1 MVYFEVS
8 EVRGEAP
15 TGYPAPVAGKAS
27 FARRLPYQERWCYMA
42 KVKIKCASCGKSF
55 KSPDPK
61 KTLCPDCQA
70 ARKAAPSTAK
80 TPVTVAP
87 PAGPAI
93 DLRAA
98 FKAAQEAGGSYA
110 AYRPAPTPPAPPEPL
125 PAAPVAP
132 PAGPLGRPHP
142 QGEPARGGAARPFS
156 PRGVAGGSLRPARPP
171 APPRPPKERKPPTPP
186 FQPSPEQVDA
196 VRTRYL
202 ELAQPEFDGIRHQ
215 IATELAIPIRAVKS
229 VVKELRTEM
238 NMPSWW
244 ELAMATLTDEQRA
257 AVRALYLPLL
267 PLPPIGVHKQLAE
280 TLGLKQLAVYS
291 TIRSLREELSL
302 PRFNDRPDRPASHA
316 GADPAQDEQNGD
328 QPAAAADTA
337 QDREAPLGAVAEAG
351 SDLQRPDLS
360 A

>member
-1 MVYFEVS
+1 
-8 EVRGEAP
+8 
-15 TGYPAPVAGKAS
+15 
-27 FARRLPYQERWCYMA
+27 MA

-70 ARKAAPSTAK
+70 ARKATPSAAK

-93 DLRAA
+93 DIRAA
-98 FKAAQEAGGSYA
+98 FRAAQEAGGSYA
-110 AYRPAPTPPAPPEPL
+110 AYRPAPPAPPEPL
-125 PAAPVAP
+125 PTAAVAR
-132 PAGPLGRPHP
+132 PAGPPVRPHP
-142 QGEPARGGAARPFS
+142 EAEPARGAARPFS
-156 PRGVAGGSLRPARPP
+156 PRGAAGVPPRPARPVRPP

-186 FQPSPEQVDA
+186 FQPTPEQVDA

-215 IATELAIPIRAVKS
+215 IATEFSMPIRAVKS

-302 PRFNDRPDRPASHA
+302 PRFNDRPDRPVRHANAASP
-316 GADPAQDEQNGD
+316 DQDEQDGG
-328 QPAAAADTA
+328 QPAADAASSTTA
-337 QDREAPLGAVAEAG
+337 GEAPLGAVAGANP
-351 SDLQRPDLS
+351 DLQRSDLS

>member
-1 MVYFEVS
+1 M
-8 EVRGEAP
+8 
-15 TGYPAPVAGKAS
+15 
-27 FARRLPYQERWCYMA
+27 
-42 KVKIKCASCGKSF
+42 
-55 KSPDPK
+55 
-61 KTLCPDCQA
+61 
-70 ARKAAPSTAK
+70 
-80 TPVTVAP
+80 
-87 PAGPAI
+87 
-93 DLRAA
+93 
-98 FKAAQEAGGSYA
+98 
-110 AYRPAPTPPAPPEPL
+110 
-125 PAAPVAP
+125 
-132 PAGPLGRPHP
+132 
-142 QGEPARGGAARPFS
+142 
-156 PRGVAGGSLRPARPP
+156 
-171 APPRPPKERKPPTPP
+171 
-186 FQPSPEQVDA
+186 DA

-316 GADPAQDEQNGD
+316 GADPAQDDRNGD

-337 QDREAPLGAVAEAG
+337 QDRAAPLGAVAEAG